1 MFGLPGQID
10 SINEGPEI
18 VNITLTGLDDVM
30 KGEQTVIKGLQ
41 SMKIEKSNL
50 PKLAEMGVGSD
61 QITEPW
67 YVILAAFSDL
77 LAEADYTQVA
87 LGTDRRSASG
97 HRWLGNKQS
106 RPGI

>member
-1 MFGLPGQID
+1 MFGLPGQIGSLD
-10 SINEGPEI
+10 EGPEI
-18 VNITLTGLDDVM
+18 VNVTLTGLEDVM
-30 KGEQTVIKGLQ
+30 KGEQTVVKGLQ
-41 SMKIEKSNL
+41 SLKIEKSSL

-67 YVILAAFSDL
+67 YRHALSDPIDQ
-77 LAEADYTQVA
+77 ADYQQVA

-106 RPGI
+106 YPGI